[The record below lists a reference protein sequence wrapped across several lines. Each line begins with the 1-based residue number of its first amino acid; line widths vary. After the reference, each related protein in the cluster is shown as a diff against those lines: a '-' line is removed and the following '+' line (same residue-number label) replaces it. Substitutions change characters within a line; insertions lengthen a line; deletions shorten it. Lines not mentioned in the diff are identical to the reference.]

1 MKNATPNVS
10 STNHLD
16 SEKYNK
22 THTSRK
28 PSSPPYVSLVE
39 EQDACISLNAKLIHV
54 PDAIL
59 HFLKTGYIDQLH
71 VFKCDCPAKQHIVDL
86 APIVEKLRD
95 QGHNIIDEPGAL
107 ISGSKTMRQRLYFMR
122 MQGSN

>member
-1 MKNATPNVS
+1 MKNATPNGS

-16 SEKYNK
+16 SDNYNNP
-22 THTSRK
+22 HTSRK

-39 EQDACISLNAKLIHV
+39 KQDACIRLSGKLIHV

-59 HFLKTGYIDQLH
+59 HVLKTSYINQLH

-107 ISGSKTMRQRLYFMR
+107 ISGSITMRQRLYFMR

>member
-1 MKNATPNVS
+1 MKNATPNGS
-10 STNHLD
+10 STIHLD
-16 SEKYNK
+16 SDNYNK
-22 THTSRK
+22 PHTSRK

-39 EQDACISLNAKLIHV
+39 KQDACISLSRKLIHV
-54 PDAIL
+54 PGAIL
-59 HFLKTGYIDQLH
+59 HVLKTGYIDQLH

-107 ISGSKTMRQRLYFMR
+107 ISGSITMRQRLYFMR

>member
-39 EQDACISLNAKLIHV
+39 KQDACISLSRKLIHV

-59 HFLKTGYIDQLH
+59 HVLKTGYIDQLH
-71 VFKCDCPAKQHIVDL
+71 IFKCDCPAKQHIVDL

-107 ISGSKTMRQRLYFMR
+107 ISGSITMRQRLYFMR

>member
-1 MKNATPNVS
+1 MKTATPQS
-10 STNHLD
+10 SPIHLD
-16 SEKYNK
+16 SEKFNK

-107 ISGSKTMRQRLYFMR
+107 ISGSKTMRHRCYIIG

>member
-1 MKNATPNVS
+1 MKNATPNAS
-10 STNHLD
+10 STIHLD
-16 SEKYNK
+16 SDIYNK
-22 THTSRK
+22 PHTSGK

-39 EQDACISLNAKLIHV
+39 KQDACKSLSSKLIHV

-59 HFLKTGYIDQLH
+59 HVLKTGYIDQLH

-95 QGHNIIDEPGAL
+95 QGHNIIDEQGAL
-107 ISGSKTMRQRLYFMR
+107 ISGSITMRQRLYFMR

>member
-1 MKNATPNVS
+1 MKNATPNGS

-16 SEKYNK
+16 SDNYNK
-22 THTSRK
+22 PHTSRK
-28 PSSPPYVSLVE
+28 PSSPPYVLLVE
-39 EQDACISLNAKLIHV
+39 KQDACISLSSKLIHV

-59 HFLKTGYIDQLH
+59 HVLKTGYIDQLH
-71 VFKCDCPAKQHIVDL
+71 VFTCDCPAKQHIVDL

-107 ISGSKTMRQRLYFMR
+107 ISGSITMRQRLYFMR

>member
-1 MKNATPNVS
+1 MKNATPNGS
-10 STNHLD
+10 STIHLD
-16 SEKYNK
+16 SDNYNK
-22 THTSRK
+22 PHTSRK

-39 EQDACISLNAKLIHV
+39 KQDACIRLSGKLIHV

-59 HFLKTGYIDQLH
+59 HVLKTSYINQLH

-107 ISGSKTMRQRLYFMR
+107 ISGSITMRQRLYFMR

>member
-1 MKNATPNVS
+1 MKNATPNGS
-10 STNHLD
+10 STIHLD
-16 SEKYNK
+16 SDNYDKP
-22 THTSRK
+22 HTSRK

-39 EQDACISLNAKLIHV
+39 EQDACISLSSKLIHV

-59 HFLKTGYIDQLH
+59 HVLKTGYIDQLH
-71 VFKCDCPAKQHIVDL
+71 VFTCDCPAKQHIVDL
-86 APIVEKLRD
+86 VPIVEKLRD

>member
-1 MKNATPNVS
+1 MKNATPNGS

-16 SEKYNK
+16 SDNYNK
-22 THTSRK
+22 PHISRK

-39 EQDACISLNAKLIHV
+39 KQDACISLSRKLIHV

-59 HFLKTGYIDQLH
+59 HVLKTGYIDQLH
-71 VFKCDCPAKQHIVDL
+71 IFKCDCPAKQHIVDL

-107 ISGSKTMRQRLYFMR
+107 ISGSITMRQRLYFMR

>member
-39 EQDACISLNAKLIHV
+39 EQDACISLSRKLIHV

-59 HFLKTGYIDQLH
+59 HVLKTCYIDQLH
-71 VFKCDCPAKQHIVDL
+71 VFKCDCPANQHIVDL

-107 ISGSKTMRQRLYFMR
+107 ISGSKTMRHRVYIIG

>member
-1 MKNATPNVS
+1 MKNATPNGS
-10 STNHLD
+10 STIHLD
-16 SEKYNK
+16 SDNYNK
-22 THTSRK
+22 PHTSRK

-39 EQDACISLNAKLIHV
+39 KQDACISLSSKLIHV

-59 HFLKTGYIDQLH
+59 HVLKTSYINQLH

-107 ISGSKTMRQRLYFMR
+107 ISGSITMRQRLYFMR

>member
-39 EQDACISLNAKLIHV
+39 KQDACIRLSGKLIHV

-59 HFLKTGYIDQLH
+59 HVLKTSYINQLH

-107 ISGSKTMRQRLYFMR
+107 ISGSITMRQRLYFMR

>member
-1 MKNATPNVS
+1 MKNATPNGS
-10 STNHLD
+10 STIHLD
-16 SEKYNK
+16 SDNYNK
-22 THTSRK
+22 PHTSRK

-39 EQDACISLNAKLIHV
+39 EQDACISLSRKLIHV

-59 HFLKTGYIDQLH
+59 HVLKTCYIDQLH
-71 VFKCDCPAKQHIVDL
+71 VFKCDCPANQHIVDL

-107 ISGSKTMRQRLYFMR
+107 ISGSITMRQRLYFMR

>member
-1 MKNATPNVS
+1 MKNATPNGS
-10 STNHLD
+10 STIHLD
-16 SEKYNK
+16 SDNYDKP
-22 THTSRK
+22 HTSRK

-59 HFLKTGYIDQLH
+59 HVLKTCYIDQLH

-107 ISGSKTMRQRLYFMR
+107 ISGSITMRQRLYFMR

>member
-1 MKNATPNVS
+1 MKKATQMSSPNHRS
-10 STNHLD
+10 SD
-16 SEKYNK
+16 KYSK

-39 EQDACISLNAKLIHV
+39 KQDACIRLSGKLIHV

-59 HFLKTGYIDQLH
+59 HVLKTSYINQLH

-107 ISGSKTMRQRLYFMR
+107 ISGSITMRQRLYFMR

>member
-1 MKNATPNVS
+1 MKKATQMS

-39 EQDACISLNAKLIHV
+39 EQDACISLSSKLIHV

-59 HFLKTGYIDQLH
+59 HVLKTGYIDQLH
-71 VFKCDCPAKQHIVDL
+71 IFKCDCPAKQHIVDL

-107 ISGSKTMRQRLYFMR
+107 ISGSITMRQRLYFMR

>member
-1 MKNATPNVS
+1 MKNATPNGS
-10 STNHLD
+10 STIHLD
-16 SEKYNK
+16 SDNYNK
-22 THTSRK
+22 PHTSRK

-39 EQDACISLNAKLIHV
+39 KQDACISLSRKLIHV

-59 HFLKTGYIDQLH
+59 HVLKTSYINQLH

-107 ISGSKTMRQRLYFMR
+107 ISGSITMRQRLYFMR